1 MGVINV
7 LENLLRPSHLLLLV
21 IAALLLFGPSK
32 LPELGRS
39 FGTMLKEFKR
49 GARGDILEDEQPQ
62 KSEVQPA
69 TETNKSS

>member
-1 MGVINV
+1 M

-49 GARGDILEDEQPQ
+49 GARGDIVEEEKTQEIQ
-62 KSEVQPA
+62 TA
-69 TETNKSS
+69 TETNKPS

>member
-1 MGVINV
+1 M
-7 LENLLRPSHLLLLV
+7 LENLLRPTHLLLLV

-49 GARGDILEDEQPQ
+49 GARGETLEDEKPQ
-62 KSEVQPA
+62 AVEIQSSA
-69 TETNKSS
+69 ETNKSS

>member
-1 MGVINV
+1 M
-7 LENLLRPSHLLLLV
+7 LENLLRPTHLLLLV

-49 GARGDILEDEQPQ
+49 GARGDILEEEKP
-62 KSEVQPA
+62 KASEIQPA
-69 TETNKSS
+69 AETNKSS

>member
-1 MGVINV
+1 M
-7 LENLLRPSHLLLLV
+7 LENLLRPTHLLLLV

-49 GARGDILEDEQPQ
+49 GARGDIIEDE
-62 KSEVQPA
+62 KPA
-69 TETNKSS
+69 EIQAAAGESPKQS

>member
-1 MGVINV
+1 M
-7 LENLLRPSHLLLLV
+7 LENLLRPTHLLLLI

-49 GARGDILEDEQPQ
+49 GARGDFEEE
-62 KSEVQPA
+62 KSKEINAQEINTTQEV
-69 TETNKSS
+69 NKTS

>member
-1 MGVINV
+1 M
-7 LENLLRPSHLLLLV
+7 LENLLRPTHLLLLI

-49 GARGDILEDEQPQ
+49 GARGDFEEDKPQ
-62 KSEVQPA
+62 EINAQEINTA
-69 TETNKSS
+69 QQEANK

>member
-1 MGVINV
+1 M

-49 GARGDILEDEQPQ
+49 GARGDVVEEEKPQ
-62 KSEVQPA
+62 AQEIQAASG
-69 TETNKSS
+69 ETNKTS

>member
-1 MGVINV
+1 M

-39 FGTMLKEFKR
+39 FGTMLKEFKK
-49 GARGDILEDEQPQ
+49 GARGDIIEEDKPQ
-62 KSEVQPA
+62 EIQTPA
-69 TETNKSS
+69 SAETHKSS

>member
-1 MGVINV
+1 MGGINV

-62 KSEVQPA
+62 KAEVQPA
-69 TETNKSS
+69 ADTNKSS

>member
-1 MGVINV
+1 M
-7 LENLLRPSHLLLLV
+7 LENLLRPTHLLLLI

-49 GARGDILEDEQPQ
+49 GARGDFEEEKPKEINAQEINTAQEG
-62 KSEVQPA
+62 
-69 TETNKSS
+69 NKTP

>member
-1 MGVINV
+1 M
-7 LENLLRPSHLLLLV
+7 LENLLRPTHLLLLV

-49 GARGDILEDEQPQ
+49 GARGEVVEEEKPQ
-62 KSEVQPA
+62 EVQAAPA
-69 TETNKSS
+69 EMNKSS